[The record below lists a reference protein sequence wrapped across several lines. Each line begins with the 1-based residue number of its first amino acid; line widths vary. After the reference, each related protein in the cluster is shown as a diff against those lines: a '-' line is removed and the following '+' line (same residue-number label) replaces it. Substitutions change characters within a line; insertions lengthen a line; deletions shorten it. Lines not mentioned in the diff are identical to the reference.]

1 MAKVLM
7 QCKGPLVVGVVG
19 LGHLDGIEKNW
30 NKYQKQE
37 LERQRQE
44 QQHIQQSLSS

>member
-1 MAKVLM
+1 MDKMLM

-37 LERQRQE
+37 LELQQQ
-44 QQHIQQSLSS
+44 QQHIQQSSSS